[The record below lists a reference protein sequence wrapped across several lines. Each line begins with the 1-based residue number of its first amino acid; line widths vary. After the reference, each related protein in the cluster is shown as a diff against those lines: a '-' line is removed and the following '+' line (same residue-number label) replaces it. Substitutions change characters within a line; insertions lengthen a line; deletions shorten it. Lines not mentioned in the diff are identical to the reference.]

1 MLRALCKKWD
11 PLMKSR
17 AQVWTCIALLWCSN
31 AAADQSDLAAADAFL
46 QRNNASRA
54 REQLSAAEKTSLART
69 LRMPG
74 RTVDD
79 HVIARLVTNPVA
91 WRPGPEGREMLRSI
105 ISSLPHVANI
115 PGAGC
120 SLENACN
127 PDPSNFRG
135 FGFET
140 IATAALT
147 RYREP
152 DGAVPR
158 MVRMSGQVRGRNGHY
173 VESDGCAV
181 FSGADSRQRL
191 VTMKSVRSERALH
204 RAVHKATF
212 QLSQRNGSRET
223 PGQLGQRG
231 ILMLGYS
238 DPHVLEAA
246 QRKDWQA
253 AARRSGAK
261 LLVLAVDQLNGQVT
275 RLASETPPP
284 FTQRDLQQ
292 GRDRHRHHRHHRS
305 SRYPRVH
312 RQKSATRW

>member
-1 MLRALCKKWD
+1 M
-11 PLMKSR
+11 MSR
-17 AQVWTCIALLWCSN
+17 APLWTCIALLWCTS
-31 AAADQSDLAAADAFL
+31 AAADQSDLALADAFL
-46 QRNNASRA
+46 RRNNASWAKER
-54 REQLSAAEKTSLART
+54 LSAAEKSSLART
-69 LRMPG
+69 LRTPG

-91 WRPGPEGREMLRSI
+91 WRPGPEGRELLRSVI
-105 ISSLPHVANI
+105 TSLPDVANI

-158 MVRMSGQVRGRNGHY
+158 MVRMSSQIRGHNGHY

-191 VTMKSVRSERALH
+191 VTMKSVHSERALH
-204 RAVHKATF
+204 RAVHKATW
-212 QLSQRNGSRET
+212 QLSQRNGSRDT
-223 PGQLGQRG
+223 PGELGQRG

-238 DPHVLEAA
+238 DPNVLQAA
-246 QRKDWQA
+246 QRKDWRA
-253 AARRSGAK
+253 AAQRTGAK
-261 LLVLAVDQLNGQVT
+261 LLVLAVNQLDGQVT
-275 RLASETPPP
+275 RLASETPTP
-284 FTQRDLQQ
+284 FTERELQQ
-292 GRDRHRHHRHHRS
+292 RRDGHRRHRGHNRHHRHQFPPRGDRRDRD
-305 SRYPRVH
+305 SRWSPQH
-312 RQKSATRW
+312 